1 MSAVSEAAKKLL
13 EQVLALAAEDQEALV
28 DAVEA
33 RLANV
38 APDLHPE
45 WRAEIDR
52 RIAEVARGEVQL
64 ASWEDVHAAGS
75 EALRR

>member
-1 MSAVSEAAKKLL
+1 MNAVSEAAKKLL
-13 EQVLALAAEDQEALV
+13 EQVLALAAEEQEALI

-33 RLANV
+33 RIANV

-64 ASWEDVHAAGS
+64 ASWEDVQAVGR
-75 EALRR
+75 EAFRR